1 MTPRRPHSGLETG
14 RGDAGT
20 GLVPISAGRAFT
32 LAECLIASVVLA
44 GAVIAISAALS
55 AAYQQTGGQVQTSQA
70 VTLAQQLMEEIAS
83 HPLRLPDGSGGHIG
97 WADGCQDRRLYDTVD
112 DYNGYMDDSA
122 VMQTLDG
129 QTVSAFDGASYIRSV
144 SVTMGVRPAG
154 HSAPPT
160 GDTALVS
167 VTVTPPAGQ
176 SVTIQKLVAATTLTR

>member
-1 MTPRRPHSGLETG
+1 MIPRRPDNGLATG
-14 RGDAGT
+14 RGDAVT
-20 GLVPISAGRAFT
+20 RWVQITVGRGFT
-32 LAECLIASVVLA
+32 LAECLIAAVVLA

-55 AAYQQTGGQVQTSQA
+55 AAYQQTSGQVQTSQA

-83 HPLRLPDGSGGHIG
+83 HPLRLPDGSGGQEG
-97 WADGCQDRRLYDTVD
+97 WSSGCRDRRLYDTVD

-129 QTVSAFDGASYIRSV
+129 QTLSAFDGASYVRSV
-144 SVTMGVRPAG
+144 SITMGARPAG
-154 HSAPPT
+154 HTAPPT